1 MRWRGLWLRGLY
13 AHTTIA
19 QAELVNQLNNFEG
32 DESVGSTQEGWYVQG
47 GFDVL
52 SLWPGS
58 KMNLIPFVRY
68 EQYDTQAQ
76 VPVGY
81 ARNPEND
88 VDELTLGAAFQ
99 PIPQLILKADWQQR
113 QNAANTGVNV
123 WNAVSRLRLL
133 GPEESWPRRRRPLAA
148 ATLAAKVFLTQ
159 EEALTL
165 AFPGAAVERRTAFL
179 TEAQQKEAKKLS
191 GDSEEPSA
199 LATYYE
205 ATKDGRVVGTAY
217 FDTHVVRT
225 MPETIMVVVDPSAA
239 IARIEVISFDEPED
253 YLPRSTWYGQ
263 FAGKSLDAEL
273 T

>member
-1 MRWRGLWLRGLY
+1 MER
-13 AHTTIA
+13 
-19 QAELVNQLNNFEG
+19 F
-32 DESVGSTQEGWYVQG
+32 
-47 GFDVL
+47 
-52 SLWPGS
+52 
-58 KMNLIPFVRY
+58 
-68 EQYDTQAQ
+68 
-76 VPVGY
+76 
-81 ARNPEND
+81 
-88 VDELTLGAAFQ
+88 
-99 PIPQLILKADWQQR
+99 
-113 QNAANTGVNV
+113 
-123 WNAVSRLRLL
+123 SRLRLL
-133 GPEESWPRRRRPLAA
+133 RTRRVLAAAAGALAA
-148 ATLAAKVFLTQ
+148 ATLVAKVFVSP
-159 EEALTL
+159 EEALRL

-205 ATKDGRVVGTAY
+205 ARKDGRVVGTAY

-273 T
+273 SLKRGIRPVAGATLTARATTDAARRVLALHRVLHPADPAAPTPGATPP